1 MSESESENWL
11 QVFDERRNYGVMIS
25 RNDERKMIASHIRP
39 ERLAVLCCHVSENAV
54 NGSLS
59 RRVIQRM

>member
-39 ERLAVLCCHVSENAV
+39 ERLAVLCCHAA
-54 NGSLS
+54 GKAAAG
-59 RRVIQRM
+59 RFG